1 MIAVDIMA
9 APLAPADD
17 EHTRV
22 ACQRAVRRLQCAQL
36 AEARRIRQV
45 VAAGYGVPVAQLQ
58 AAGRER
64 EVSEARQ
71 VAMHAM
77 RVRLRWPLAMR
88 NAPFPFEQIGAL
100 LGERDHST
108 IMHGVAAIAARLDG
122 ATEDAGCLRYMVR
135 AIHATLD
142 ATDEDDADREGH
154 AA

>member
-1 MIAVDIMA
+1 MIAVDITM
-9 APLAPADD
+9 PSLTCTDD
-17 EHTRV
+17 ERTRV
-22 ACQRAVRRLQCAQL
+22 ACQRAVRRLQRAQL
-36 AEARRIRQV
+36 AEARRIRQA

-77 RVRLRWPLAMR
+77 RVRLLWPLPAR

-108 IMHGVAAIAARLDG
+108 VMHGVAAIAARLDG
-122 ATEDAGCLRYMVR
+122 ADGCLRYMVR

-142 ATDEDDADREGH
+142 ATYEDDADRRGH

>member
-1 MIAVDIMA
+1 MQLTPDGLDAG
-9 APLAPADD
+9 
-17 EHTRV
+17 
-22 ACQRAVRRLQCAQL
+22 QRAALRRLQRAQL
-36 AEARRIRQV
+36 AEARRIRQA

-71 VAMHAM
+71 VAMHVM
-77 RVRLRWPLAMR
+77 RARLCWPLATR

-100 LGERDHST
+100 LGARDHST

-122 ATEDAGCLRYMVR
+122 ADGCLRYMVR

-142 ATDEDDADREGH
+142 AVNASEI
-154 AA
+154 

>member
-1 MIAVDIMA
+1 MQTVDITPTMQPDGLDA
-9 APLAPADD
+9 G
-17 EHTRV
+17 
-22 ACQRAVRRLQCAQL
+22 QRAALRRLQRAQL
-36 AEARRIRQV
+36 AEARRIRQA
-45 VAAGYGVPVAQLQ
+45 VADAYGVPVAQLQ

-77 RVRLRWPLAMR
+77 RVRLLWPLTAR

-108 IMHGVAAIAARLDG
+108 VMHGVAAVAARLDG
-122 ATEDAGCLRYMVR
+122 ADGCLRYMVR

-142 ATDEDDADREGH
+142 ATYEDDADRRGH